1 MTRAGLRA
9 LMAVVGVTLLVAY
22 LGAAS
27 LAYWVLASL
36 WAARPDPVTMLLVVV
51 GTALVFGT
59 LSYAF
64 GTRRLLSNLNA
75 TYLPPERASRL
86 YDRVGEFAAEMD
98 IDVPDVYVGMMA
110 APNAFA
116 FGGVRSGAV
125 VLDRSLFRLLTTAE
139 LDAILAHELA
149 HLESHDGLVQ
159 TLAFSLGQTVAGV
172 LSVALFPVA
181 LFVTGIAKAWAWLAG
196 RPGAWAQT
204 PFGRFRAAV
213 DGVTVVVLVGLTLA
227 VRAHSRNR
235 EFAADDRAA
244 ELTGRPLALASA
256 LRKIQRATEPG
267 WGVLSPLYVHS
278 DDENPITE
286 WFSTHP
292 SLDDRIERLRERA
305 ATGSVRVPVE

>member
-1 MTRAGLRA
+1 
-9 LMAVVGVTLLVAY
+9 MAVVGVTLLVAY
-22 LGAAS
+22 FGAAY

-36 WAARPDPVTMLLVVV
+36 WAARPDPATMLLVVAV
-51 GTALVFGT
+51 TALVFGT

-86 YDRVGEFAAEMD
+86 YDRIEEFAAEMD
-98 IDVPDVYVGMMA
+98 IDVPDVYVGAMA
-110 APNAFA
+110 APNA

-125 VLDRSLFRLLTTAE
+125 VLDRSLFRFLTTEE

-181 LFVTGIAKAWAWLAG
+181 LFATGLAKAWAWLAG
-196 RPGAWAQT
+196 RPEGWAET

-213 DGVTVVVLVGLTLA
+213 DGVTVVVLVVLTLA

-278 DDENPITE
+278 DDENPIAE

-305 ATGSVRVPVE
+305 AERGVRVPVE